1 MRGLAFAVWWLFY
14 RQTFESP
21 YSLPYTAV
29 SPLTYKQRE
38 FKTQEDIWN
47 EIDKIA
53 EVNSR
58 TSRSIGQDLYHL
70 IPLFTDPNYIL
81 EEWQYEAINEY
92 NICKNF
98 NVTLGVLDNVP
109 ARRLDYFS
117 IIQNEFNAIAE
128 YENNKN
134 GKQ

>member
-1 MRGLAFAVWWLFY
+1 MRGLAFSVWWNYYQSEFV
-14 RQTFESP
+14 SP